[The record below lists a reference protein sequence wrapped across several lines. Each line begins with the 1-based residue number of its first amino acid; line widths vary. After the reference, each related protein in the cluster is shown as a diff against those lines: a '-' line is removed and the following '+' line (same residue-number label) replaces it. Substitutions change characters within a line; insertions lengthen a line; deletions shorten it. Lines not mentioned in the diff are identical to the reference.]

1 MSDMNIPGV
10 TGTYD
15 NYVEAL
21 MKVERV
27 PRDNAQKD
35 LDTYK
40 DKRTAWQNVNRLAS
54 TLRKS
59 SNALYSFNNPFAE
72 KIVGSSDENA
82 VTATAT
88 RSAENASFK
97 IKVDKIASSD
107 SFLSQP
113 IDKKMEVPA
122 GTYTFVVGDKTISF
136 NWKGGNYRAFMDTI
150 NKRGKDILSVSEIKT
165 ASNSSSLLFKSEVL
179 GEANRLQ
186 FEDDALTF
194 ALENGILKKND
205 GSAVGFDRQSVSV
218 QPLSSDKIVF
228 SKTVRGSDGN
238 ILEITVNKGAGS
250 VSSGTPLPGQ
260 QDAGTVGTPATADT
274 KTFEKLG
281 TLSYQG
287 ITVTNEASSAGRL
300 PETPPLP
307 APNTPAP
314 SQNPAGGS
322 AIPQGTNLNIF
333 SLESARGVLIPL
345 PPISNI
351 DGEQK
356 ITVDLAEYGDVKA
369 LVLNNPNSNIQ
380 IDVSNI
386 RIYDPKSTG
395 EYTAA
400 NPVSVASDAQ
410 LEFEGIKISRPTN
423 NIDDLIPGVTLNL
436 HDKTEGAAK
445 VDVEPDKE
453 LIKNS
458 IIEFVANYNQVLTEI
473 NILTQINPEIIDEL
487 TYLTDEER
495 EAAEKRLGLLSGDSA
510 LNGLKNQLRL
520 NATAPYRAT
529 DETAIMLLS
538 SLGISTNSSVGGG
551 ELEAGRLRGY
561 LEIDEKKLDEA
572 ISNNL
577 TDVKEFFGFDQN
589 GDKLVD
595 SGLAYTMYTQLS
607 PYTDRG
613 GIFATRITSLNTK
626 ITSST
631 EKIAEYDKK
640 LAAKEKELKRK
651 YKVMEG
657 TLKDMQGQSDK
668 IKSFSKQKGE

>member
-205 GSAVGFDRQSVSV
+205 GSVVGFDRQSVSV

-250 VSSGTPLPGQ
+250 VSSGTPPPGQ

-322 AIPQGTNLNIF
+322 IPQGTNLNIF

-351 DGEQK
+351 DEEQK

-369 LVLNNPNSNIQ
+369 LVLNNPNPNIQ

-436 HDKTEGAAK
+436 HDKTEGTAK

-577 TDVKEFFGFDQN
+577 TDVKAFFGFDQN